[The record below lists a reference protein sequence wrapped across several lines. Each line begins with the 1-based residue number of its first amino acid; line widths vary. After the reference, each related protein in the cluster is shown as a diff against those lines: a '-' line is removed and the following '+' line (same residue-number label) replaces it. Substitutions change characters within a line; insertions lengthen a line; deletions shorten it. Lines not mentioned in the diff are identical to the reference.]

1 MQFTKKVLYLGYK
14 SMTLKDGAV
23 LNSITFFDAE
33 DQDTVQVNVAAANQ
47 AVTALLSDLAFG
59 SPCNATFGIR
69 NTVDKQSG
77 KSYLKLSLAGLSPIP
92 TK

>member
-33 DQDTVQVNVAAANQ
+33 DQDSVQVNVAATNQ
-47 AVTALLSDLAFG
+47 AVTALLSKLSFG
-59 SPCNATFGIR
+59 SPCDATFALR
-69 NTVDKQSG
+69 PSDKL
-77 KSYLKLSLAGLSPIP
+77 YRLALAGLSESSG
-92 TK
+92 K